1 MRKWQEYENNT
12 QYYYDDTDG
21 MVIGQVHRFG
31 TSNSVYTATVKSDNT
46 EGILGQF
53 VSLDYAKN
61 AVQNFWDIQD
71 RTLLQ

>member
-1 MRKWQEYENNT
+1 MRRWQEYENNT
-12 QYYYDDTDG
+12 QYFYDDIDG

-31 TSNSVYTATVKSDNT
+31 TSNSVYTATVKPDN
-46 EGILGQF
+46 IDNLLGQF

-61 AVQNFWDIQD
+61 AVQNFWNTQD